1 MFSQEIEINLK
12 INKINKRGGGKH
24 MKRLVKILPIIMT
37 VLMVLTAISPVFA
50 GAEALLGS
58 VQPSP
63 ENSSATTFWEVGN
76 NVLGIIQIV
85 GTLIA
90 VGVLMVIGIKYMMGS
105 AEEKAEYKKTM
116 LPYIIGAVVLFA
128 AVNIAKAVVSVAGSI
143 TQTK

>member
-12 INKINKRGGGKH
+12 INKEIKEGGKH
-24 MKRLVKILPIIMT
+24 MKKLIKILPILMT

-50 GAEALLGS
+50 TNLLDK
-58 VQPSP
+58 VSP
-63 ENSSATTFWEVGN
+63 TPGENTGNFWTIGN
-76 NVLGIIQIV
+76 NILGIIQIV

-116 LPYIIGAVVLFA
+116 LPYIIGAIVLFA
-128 AVNIAKAVVSVAGSI
+128 AVNIAKAVVGVAGSI
-143 TQTK
+143 TK